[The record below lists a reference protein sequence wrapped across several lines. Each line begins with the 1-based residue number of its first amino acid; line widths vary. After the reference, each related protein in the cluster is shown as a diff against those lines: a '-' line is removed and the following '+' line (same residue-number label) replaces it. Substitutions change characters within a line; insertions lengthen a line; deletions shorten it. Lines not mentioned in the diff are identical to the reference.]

1 MCCHGV
7 ESALNHFLAMMDS
20 VGAKKEEG
28 GKRKGQMKERHAA
41 ELFSSHDWEAMLRTL
56 DGCVHSA
63 DSHPKVTVMCQLV
76 LEHFAEHGES
86 TRVMI
91 FSTYRESVAELT
103 GRLGKVAGVRPA
115 IFVGQAKGKG

>member
-63 DSHPKVTVMCQLV
+63 DSHPKVTIHPNPNPNPNL
-76 LEHFAEHGES
+76 
-86 TRVMI
+86 
-91 FSTYRESVAELT
+91 
-103 GRLGKVAGVRPA
+103 
-115 IFVGQAKGKG
+115 